1 MYQTK
6 LLRDEHVEPLA
17 EGVYEVLERVGLLC
31 QNQELLQA
39 LAKLGAKVD
48 YQTERAWFPKKMV
61 REFVDGLRKEY
72 SGRPLP
78 DPAFSAPGL
87 PGFGCQVA
95 QIYYDHRN
103 NERRGGNSR
112 DFIEMIKLADVL
124 HPNSPA
130 GHCLVPTEFPG
141 RIEALESAMLMAEY
155 AHRPDAAFAWF
166 VEQVD
171 YLKEMGE
178 ILGIPNWFHW
188 GALCF
193 AHPLRFDK
201 DVADKFVR
209 RAKEG
214 VSAGLTAMP
223 IAGTRSSTALPT
235 TSGLG
240 GTTAGPT
247 ATATAT
253 ARRVTPRKFRE
264 QAMAAQ
270 AKLAPDPVGDFF
282 QGGTFCSAEFDD
294 ARAACG
300 SEAARSYARSTPHPA
315 HAYAGHAPQLLRGP
329 RLGGSAGA
337 GRGRPARRG

>member
-48 YQTERAWFPKKMV
+48 YQTERAWFPTKMT

-72 SGRPLP
+72 SGRPLA
-78 DPAFSAPGL
+78 DPAFQAPGL
-87 PGFGCQVA
+87 PGFGCQIA
-95 QIYYDHRN
+95 QIYYDYRKQ
-103 NERRGGNSR
+103 ERRGGNSR

-223 IAGTRSSTALPT
+223 IAGCSTPATVEGFIVVSTAEHVAPNSRRISASLPT
-235 TSGLG
+235 
-240 GTTAGPT
+240 
-247 ATATAT
+247 
-253 ARRVTPRKFRE
+253 RI
-264 QAMAAQ
+264 
-270 AKLAPDPVGDFF
+270 
-282 QGGTFCSAEFDD
+282 
-294 ARAACG
+294 
-300 SEAARSYARSTPHPA
+300 
-315 HAYAGHAPQLLRGP
+315 
-329 RLGGSAGA
+329 
-337 GRGRPARRG
+337 GRGRSSSAIPSARRSARAPPDATVASQRRTVVLPEPGLDTRLSAKIPRSAN